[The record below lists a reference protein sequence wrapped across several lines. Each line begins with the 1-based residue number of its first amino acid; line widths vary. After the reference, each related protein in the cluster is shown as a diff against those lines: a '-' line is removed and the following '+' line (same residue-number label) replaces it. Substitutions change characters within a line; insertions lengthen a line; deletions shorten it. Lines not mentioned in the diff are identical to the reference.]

1 MESQNKQG
9 RYSGKWIDRE
19 RERARTDDKQED
31 GDWGCGASS
40 QNYWL
45 TYSGAINC
53 VQVEIISLLIEYRD
67 IESQPGE
74 AMQSS
79 SGND

>member
-1 MESQNKQG
+1 MK
-9 RYSGKWIDRE
+9 DRN
-19 RERARTDDKQED
+19 
-31 GDWGCGASS
+31 GVWGCGASS
-40 QNYWL
+40 ENYWL

-53 VQVEIISLLIEYRD
+53 VQVEIISLLIEFRD